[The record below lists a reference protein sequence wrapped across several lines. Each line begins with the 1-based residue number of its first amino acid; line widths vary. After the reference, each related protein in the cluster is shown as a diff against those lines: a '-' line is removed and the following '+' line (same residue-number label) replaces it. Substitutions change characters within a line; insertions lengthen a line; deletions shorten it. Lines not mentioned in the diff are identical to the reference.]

1 MGLLM
6 RTGEKDRASRLLWS
20 FLGALLSCSIP
31 RNRGGLVGR
40 RDTAVLGLWW
50 KVFMCCVGS

>member
-6 RTGEKDRASRLLWS
+6 RAGEKDRASRLLCS
-20 FLGALLSCSIP
+20 FLGGPLSCAIP

-40 RDTAVLGLWW
+40 RDTVVLGSWW
-50 KVFMCCVGS
+50 KMFMCHVGS